1 MTHDKTD
8 PDMASFPGLELE
20 DPSSQNRRLAETS
33 VIHRFSARLFFAWYD
48 VWIGAYWDQK
58 NRLLYICPV
67 PMIGV
72 RITVPRSPTR
82 RLRSRLRFV
91 KRPWVF
97 VPALIAMGVAVGVD
111 LGIVLSRSTQP
122 APAMTFSPLPGSAP
136 TSQIVSS
143 AQGIANVTE
152 STSPHAEVPH
162 SAVSASVSASSMKPA
177 PQISGSA
184 PALQIVPANPYPVR
198 SDIPARRE

>member
-20 DPSSQNRRLAETS
+20 DPSQNQRLAETS

-97 VPALIAMGVAVGVD
+97 VPALVAVGVAVGVD
-111 LGIVLSRSTQP
+111 LGIVLSRSVPQP
-122 APAMTFSPLPGSAP
+122 APAMTFSPLPGSAS

-152 STSPHAEVPH
+152 SASPHAEAPH
-162 SAVSASVSASSMKPA
+162 SVVSASASASSMK
-177 PQISGSA
+177 QISA
-184 PALQIVPANPYPVR
+184 PGLQIVPANPYPVR